1 MNRKP
6 ATAAAPSRAITKED
20 VARAAGVSH
29 ITVSRVIN
37 TPEKVAPATRERV
50 EAFISSMGYI
60 PNMLAGGLASRRTRI
75 VAAIVPTISHSIFAE
90 TVRGLSEQLSLQ
102 GYQLL
107 LGQTNYSEEAE
118 TGLVEAFIGRR
129 VDGLVLTGVQHSVRT
144 RQRLKAAGIP
154 VVETWD
160 LTAQPIDML
169 VGFDNHAAGHA
180 MGQYLQRKG
189 YRRMAFVGGED
200 PRGLARYAGMREALL
215 AQSAPEPVHL
225 VMPMGSFLQAG
236 REAIC
241 RLLALQPGIDAAFF
255 SNDVLAA
262 GAALECARR
271 GIAVPQRIALA
282 GFANLD
288 IAPEVL
294 PALTTVQ
301 ISAHQIGLTAAEMLL
316 TRFDGDAVTQ
326 TVCDLGYAILERDSA

>member
-1 MNRKP
+1 
-6 ATAAAPSRAITKED
+6 
-20 VARAAGVSH
+20 
-29 ITVSRVIN
+29 
-37 TPEKVAPATRERV
+37 
-50 EAFISSMGYI
+50 
-60 PNMLAGGLASRRTRI
+60 
-75 VAAIVPTISHSIFAE
+75 
-90 TVRGLSEQLSLQ
+90 
-102 GYQLL
+102 
-107 LGQTNYSEEAE
+107 
-118 TGLVEAFIGRR
+118 
-129 VDGLVLTGVQHSVRT
+129 
-144 RQRLKAAGIP
+144 
-154 VVETWD
+154 
-160 LTAQPIDML
+160 
-169 VGFDNHAAGHA
+169 
-180 MGQYLQRKG
+180 
-189 YRRMAFVGGED
+189 MAFVGGED
-200 PRGLARYAGMREALL
+200 PRPGTLCRHARGAAGTVGA
-215 AQSAPEPVHL
+215 EPVHL

-262 GAALECARR
+262 GAAWSAPD

-316 TRFDGDAVTQ
+316 THFDGDAVTQ